1 MAYIPSGN
9 VSFNVS
15 LNANVATGA
24 QVFTAY
30 NVPVTASPIQQPI
43 YATAGGTG
51 ALACSRLLIYTG
63 TLASNTSAGSIV
75 TLASGGTADV
85 GGANT
90 PIWAHIREIIVFN
103 DGNSTLPFATTDAN
117 ILTWDFSFANA
128 WGPGSAGVGPIEGTA
143 PKIDINAGSWQRFAK
158 PFGTAGIVVDATHC
172 VIALSTPAG
181 NAATIAYRIIIMGD

>member
-1 MAYIPSGN
+1 MSYIPSGN
-9 VSFNVS
+9 VSFNIS
-15 LNANVATGA
+15 LNANVAAGA

-30 NVPVTASPIQQPI
+30 NVPVSASAISQPI
-43 YATAGGTG
+43 YVTAGGTG
-51 ALACSRLLIYTG
+51 ALACSRLLVYSG

-75 TLASGGTADV
+75 SLASGGTADV

-103 DGNSTLPFATTDAN
+103 DGNSTPPFVTSDAN

-128 WGPGSAGVGPIEGTA
+128 WGPGGAGVGPIEGTA
-143 PKIDINAGSWQRFAK
+143 PKIDINAGTYQRFAK
-158 PFGTAGIVVDATHC
+158 PFGTAGMVVDGTHYA
-172 VIALSTPAG
+172 IALSTPAG